1 MSNNTRLNK
10 SPSKALPPKRIGG
23 REKLIAAASELFWI
37 NGYES
42 TSPHDLYT
50 FSGVGQGSFYHH
62 FTGKLDLLNAVLE
75 QIATT
80 EINLLEQ
87 IDTSVSSPLDR
98 LYRYLSVKRDGQRG
112 CKIGRYV
119 HESSIEKPEVH
130 NPIRRYFSY
139 VEKFLSDNVS
149 AAQQQ
154 GEISTSLDP
163 DTISKLILSSVQGG
177 YVIARAHGRANAL
190 DASIA
195 ASKQLLDN
203 LALPKRG

>member
-1 MSNNTRLNK
+1 MSKIKDL
-10 SPSKALPPKRIGG
+10 SKPTTPNRISG
-23 REKLIAAASELFWI
+23 REKLIAAASELFWT

-75 QIATT
+75 EIASS

-87 IDTSVSSPLDR
+87 IDASISSPLNR
-98 LYRYLSVKRDGQRG
+98 LYRYLSLKRDGLRG

-119 HESSIEKPEVH
+119 HESSVEKPEVH

-154 GEISTSLDP
+154 SEISTSLDA
-163 DTISKLILSSVQGG
+163 DTISKLLLTSVQGG
-177 YVIARAHGRANAL
+177 YIFSRAHGRANAL

-195 ASKQLLDN
+195 ASKQLLDS
-203 LALPKRG
+203 LSLPKDA